1 MLDIIKMTLLTWFT
15 IFFMIF
21 LFVGSSLWVLTSI
34 WWIITNTMIDRDTF
48 LLMSTSLS
56 FAISILVIIVSLN
69 SSEK

>member
-34 WWIITNTMIDRDTF
+34 WWVITNTMIDRDIF

-56 FAISILVIIVSLN
+56 FVISILVIIVSLN

>member
-34 WWIITNTMIDRDTF
+34 WWIITNTMIDRDIF

-56 FAISILVIIVSLN
+56 FVTSILVIIVSLN

>member
-21 LFVGSSLWVLTSI
+21 LFVGSSLWVLTSV
-34 WWIITNTMIDRDTF
+34 WWIITNTMIDRDIF

-56 FAISILVIIVSLN
+56 FVISILVIIVSLN

>member
-34 WWIITNTMIDRDTF
+34 WWIITNTMIDRDIF

>member
-34 WWIITNTMIDRDTF
+34 WWIITNTMIDRDIF

-56 FAISILVIIVSLN
+56 FVISILVIIVSLN

>member
-1 MLDIIKMTLLTWFT
+1 MKFIVLSVSKVSIS
-15 IFFMIF
+15 FFMIF

-34 WWIITNTMIDRDTF
+34 WWIITNTMIDRDIF

-56 FAISILVIIVSLN
+56 FVISILVIIVSLN